1 MTVHLRALANA
12 DHFYWTEREESE
24 FNYLQDHALKTIKV
38 LGYYSPT
45 DLTEIYVDASPIGLG
60 AVLVQYNS
68 DNEPR
73 IIACAS
79 KALTPTEQ
87 RYPQTQR
94 EALGVVWGVERFNSY
109 LLGRSFVI
117 RTDAQANEFIFS
129 TTHRLGK
136 RAITRAES

>member
-1 MTVHLRALANA
+1 M
-12 DHFYWTEREESE
+12 
-24 FNYLQDHALKTIKV
+24 
-38 LGYYSPT
+38 GT
-45 DLTEIYVDASPIGLG
+45 DETEIYVDASPIGLG
-60 AVLVQYNS
+60 AVLVQYNTG
-68 DNEPR
+68 

-87 RYPQTQR
+87 KYPQTQR
-94 EALGVVWGVERFNSY
+94 EALGVVWGVERFTSY

-136 RAITRAES
+136 RAVTRAESWALRLQPYDFVMKGVSGKQNLADALSRLINTRISKGDTLRRR